1 MTQATNEGATVVAN
15 TPLLSVKNLHKHFPV
30 KGGKDVVK
38 AVNGVGFDVPAR
50 RIVGL
55 VGESGSGKTT
65 VGRSILRLIEPTSGS
80 VAFEGQDIVDLGSAE
95 MRALRKKMQIIFQ
108 DPFSSLNPRLRVDQI
123 ISEALTAHQPMPQAQ
138 QMERIAYLLDK
149 VGLRKDWMRRYPH
162 EFSGGQRQRI
172 GIARALAPG
181 PSFIVADESVS
192 ALDVSVQAQVLNLLK
207 DLQADM
213 GLTMLFIA
221 HDLGVVAYLCDEIV
235 VMYLGKVMEIGS
247 SQTLLRQARHPYTQA
262 LLSAAPVP
270 VPGLVRKRIVLK
282 ADIPSPM
289 NAPSGCV
296 FRTRCPHAISACAE
310 SVPELAS
317 ISTGH
322 QVACIRWNDL

>member
-1 MTQATNEGATVVAN
+1 MTQTIHEGAAVVVN

-30 KGGKDVVK
+30 KGGKDVVR

-65 VGRSILRLIEPTSGS
+65 VGRSILRLIEPTSGA
-80 VAFEGQDIVDLGSAE
+80 VQFEGRDIVPLGANA
-95 MRALRKKMQIIFQ
+95 MRELRKKMQIIFQ

-207 DLQADM
+207 DLQAEM

-262 LLSAAPVP
+262 LLSAAPLP
-270 VPGLVRKRIVLK
+270 IPGLVRKRIVLK

-296 FRTRCPHAISACAE
+296 FRTRCPHAVAACAE
-310 SVPELAS
+310 SVPELNS
-317 ISTGH
+317 VGTGH

>member
-1 MTQATNEGATVVAN
+1 MMQDLK
-15 TPLLSVKNLHKHFPV
+15 TPLLSVNNLHKHFAV
-30 KGGKDVVK
+30 RGSKDVVK
-38 AVNGVGFDVPAR
+38 AVNGVSFDVPQR

-80 VAFEGQDIVDLGSAE
+80 VMFEGLDIVPLPAPE
-95 MRALRKKMQIIFQ
+95 MRNLRRKMQIIFQ

-138 QMERIAYLLDK
+138 QTERIAYLLDK
-149 VGLRKDWMRRYPH
+149 VGLRRDWMRRYPH

-172 GIARALAPG
+172 GIARALAPE

-207 DLQADM
+207 DLQTDM

-247 SQTLLRQARHPYTQA
+247 SKTLLSQARHPYTQA
-262 LLSAAPVP
+262 LLSAAPSP
-270 VPGLVRKRIVLK
+270 VPGLVRSRIVLK

-296 FRTRCPHAISACAE
+296 FRTRCPHAIAACAE
-310 SVPELAS
+310 QVPALDPVQSSQES
-317 ISTGH
+317 GH
-322 QVACIRWNDL
+322 RVACIRWPDL